1 MSTATAMQQSL
12 AAPVNQADRIIILDS
27 LRGFAI
33 LGILLMNIPAFS
45 MPESG
50 GDPSI
55 LNEFGTINFTVWHFV
70 EWFPSGT
77 QRALF
82 SMLFGAG
89 IILFIKGKE
98 KRLSDMMPA
107 DYFFRRQLWL
117 MVFSL
122 FDVFILLWFG
132 DILLDYAI
140 LGMVMFAFRNLSPK
154 RLLIGAAFCF
164 LFGLGQGK
172 CGSVPKQENDLQR
185 RNSGGNRYE

>member
-1 MSTATAMQQSL
+1 MSTIPEMRQNL
-12 AAPVNQADRIIILDS
+12 AAPVNQSERIIILDS

-33 LGILLMNIPAFS
+33 LGILLMNIPAFALANN
-45 MPESG
+45 G
-50 GDPSI
+50 DDPSI
-55 LNEFGTINFTVWHFV
+55 LNEFGTINFTVWYFV
-70 EWFPSGT
+70 DWFPSGT

-98 KRLSDMMPA
+98 KRLKDLLPA

-132 DILLDYAI
+132 DILLDYA
-140 LGMVMFAFRNLSPK
+140 S
-154 RLLIGAAFCF
+154 
-164 LFGLGQGK
+164 
-172 CGSVPKQENDLQR
+172 SE
-185 RNSGGNRYE
+185 